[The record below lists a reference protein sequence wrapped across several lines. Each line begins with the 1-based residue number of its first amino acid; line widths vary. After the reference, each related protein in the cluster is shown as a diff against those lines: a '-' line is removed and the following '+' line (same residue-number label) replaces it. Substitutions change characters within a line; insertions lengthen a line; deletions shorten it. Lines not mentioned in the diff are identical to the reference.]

1 MARISDVPQ
10 PIDPRDPK
18 RVESRRDADT
28 SETKSSG
35 ASGATGA
42 DRVAISSDA
51 RESEALRD
59 RLTQAAA
66 NTPDVREDKVAEIK
80 ERIANGEF
88 DANSDQIKRA
98 VADAMLDQLGL

>member
-66 NTPDVREDKVAEIK
+66 AMVSQ
-80 ERIANGEF
+80 
-88 DANSDQIKRA
+88 ANSTND
-98 VADAMLDQLGL
+98 VALMLLR